1 MPWGCQGDCHTFMA
15 PEIDLSKDRE
25 RERNTWPWRRGL
37 ERLGKQQRVQPEA
50 QSVKCCDEKEGDTAW
65 NIGKEDRKEN
75 KHAGELVG
83 KMDLREELRSIT
95 LGTPA
100 TPPSPKSLPLTLPVV
115 KGDPT
120 SSI

>member
-1 MPWGCQGDCHTFMA
+1 MA

-65 NIGKEDRKEN
+65 NVGKEDRKEN

-95 LGTPA
+95 LGTP
-100 TPPSPKSLPLTLPVV
+100 PSPKSLPLTLPVV